1 MIKFF
6 HISKFHKKN
15 FQLVDY
21 GTNTLVWNL
30 RYDPSQHR
38 YTTAL
43 YRLFLCQTK
52 AGGEDDEVK
61 EIPVEQIKTETDKK
75 KETMKEL
82 IAKVSTV
89 CQRSLNPF

>member
-1 MIKFF
+1 MLYRIK
-6 HISKFHKKN
+6 ISFSWLIMGQKA
-15 FQLVDY
+15 
-21 GTNTLVWNL
+21 LVWNL

-52 AGGEDDEVK
+52 AGVEDDEVK

-75 KETMKEL
+75 KETKKEL